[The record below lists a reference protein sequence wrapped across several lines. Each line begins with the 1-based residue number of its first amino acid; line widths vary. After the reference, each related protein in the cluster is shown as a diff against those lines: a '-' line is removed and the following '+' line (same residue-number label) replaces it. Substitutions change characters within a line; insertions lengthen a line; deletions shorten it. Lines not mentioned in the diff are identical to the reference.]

1 MENMEKY
8 LKKGMTVAD
17 IGMGSGILSICAMK
31 MGAKSAYGCDI
42 DADVID
48 VAKENSKK
56 NGTLCAFEL
65 GTADKI
71 NRTFDFVMANI
82 LHNVLND
89 IMKDLKKLMNENGVL
104 VLSGI
109 LEEKSPIVLGAIER
123 ENLKIVET
131 LHQDQWVGY
140 VVTM

>member
-1 MENMEKY
+1 M
-8 LKKGMTVAD
+8 A
-17 IGMGSGILSICAMK
+17 
-31 MGAKSAYGCDI
+31 
-42 DADVID
+42 
-48 VAKENSKK
+48 
-56 NGTLCAFEL
+56 
-65 GTADKI
+65 
-71 NRTFDFVMANI
+71 FDFVMANI